1 MTSGYIDLKDVRT
14 TGHMT
19 QVLIVG
25 VAVTSV
31 VATALHPNTR
41 DAVLDLSV
49 LLLTGLAG
57 LAFGFWVRN
66 ASHNAG
72 AIALREVKRM
82 ADIWRASD
90 PAQRDVPFEQRVP
103 SRWIKPWQW
112 TFLAMLMSEAVE
124 VFAGSGSGYRAVAI
138 ASAVLAVVAAA
149 LAVVVIAQVTAL
161 QRPERV
167 AEL

>member
-1 MTSGYIDLKDVRT
+1 MGAYIDLKDVRI
-14 TGHMT
+14 TGHVT
-19 QVLIVG
+19 QVMIVG

-31 VATALHPNTR
+31 VTTALHLDAR
-41 DAVLDLSV
+41 DALLDLLV
-49 LLLTGLAG
+49 LVLTGIAG
-57 LAFGFWVRN
+57 LAFGIWVRN
-66 ASHNAG
+66 ASQNAG

-90 PAQRDVPFEQRVP
+90 LAQREVPFEQRVP

-112 TFLAMLMSEAVE
+112 TFLAMMMSEAAE
-124 VFAGSGSGYRAVAI
+124 VFAGTGTGYRVVAT

-149 LAVVVIAQVTAL
+149 LAVVVIAQVSAL
-161 QRPERV
+161 QQPERL